1 VTAPAETDAD
11 RTVVEFPSTDG
22 FRGVGR
28 LVLGGVAARFELPI
42 DRVDDLLLAVDS
54 VLLQG
59 PVGDRVRVEALAS
72 PTGLV
77 VRLSPFRPGRLDDA
91 ALRRVLARL
100 VDSVDEHGDGD
111 GDTSAIELAVSASY
125 PGGGTW
131 RP

>member
-1 VTAPAETDAD
+1 VTERAESDAD

-59 PVGDRVRVEALAS
+59 PVGERVRLEADAS
-72 PTGLV
+72 ATGLA
-77 VRLSPFRPGRLDDA
+77 VRLSPLRLGLLEDA

-100 VDSVDEHGDGD
+100 VDSVDEHHDGA
-111 GDTSAIELAVSASY
+111 TSAIELVVSASY
-125 PGGGTW
+125 RAGGTW
-131 RP
+131 QP

>member
-1 VTAPAETDAD
+1 MTARTGLDAD
-11 RTVVEFPSTDG
+11 RTVVEFPSADG

-59 PVGDRVRVEALAS
+59 AVADRVRVEADAS

-77 VRLSPFRPGRLDDA
+77 VRLSPFQPGRLDDA
-91 ALRRVLARL
+91 ALARVLARL
-100 VDSVDEHGDGD
+100 VDAVDEHPDGE
-111 GDTSAIELAVSASY
+111 TSAIELVVSASY
-125 PGGGTW
+125 RTGGTW

>member
-1 VTAPAETDAD
+1 VTTPTEADAD

-28 LVLGGVAARFELPI
+28 LVLGGVAARFELPL

-59 PVGDRVRVEALAS
+59 PVGDRVRVEADVS

-77 VRLSPFRPGRLDDA
+77 VRLSPFRPGRLEDA
-91 ALRRVLARL
+91 ALVRVLARL
-100 VDSVDEHGDGD
+100 VDAVDERADGD
-111 GDTSAIELAVSASY
+111 ASAIELAVSASY

-131 RP
+131 QP

>member
-1 VTAPAETDAD
+1 VTESTEPDAD

-54 VLLQG
+54 LLLQG
-59 PVGDRVRVEALAS
+59 PVGERVRLEADAS
-72 PTGLV
+72 ATGLV
-77 VRLSPFRPGRLDDA
+77 VRLSPFRPDSLDDA

-100 VDSVDEHGDGD
+100 VDSVDERHDGT
-111 GDTSAIELAVSASY
+111 TSAIELVVSAAY
-125 PGGGTW
+125 RAGGTW
-131 RP
+131 QP

>member
-1 VTAPAETDAD
+1 MTTPTEAGAD

-28 LVLGGVAARFELPI
+28 LVLGGVAARFELPL

-59 PVGDRVRVEALAS
+59 PVGDRVRVEADVS

-77 VRLSPFRPGRLDDA
+77 VRLSPFRPGRLEDP
-91 ALRRVLARL
+91 ALVRVLARL
-100 VDSVDEHGDGD
+100 VDAVDEHADGD
-111 GDTSAIELAVSASY
+111 ASSIELAVSASY

-131 RP
+131 QP